1 MKRNSGSTKLSAWM
15 LLFGMVAL
23 VLRKNLYA
31 TAVDVKG
38 LLLRNQPLGIALVV
52 LTIGVLLGLALHIRK
67 LTCSGS
73 YEAEASQNLIGAMG
87 NIGAGAGILMTA
99 LAGKPFMGSYLEIA
113 WYWLGLA
120 APVCLLL
127 AGIARLFGK
136 KPFFLLY
143 VVVCLFFL
151 LHIVRHYQLWSSNPQ
166 LQDYLF
172 AMLGAMGLMLFGFY
186 TAAGEA
192 DCGNPPI
199 RLGTGLAAIYL
210 CLAEL
215 ARSACP
221 WLYLGGIFW
230 VLTDLGSLRK
240 TEEK

>member
-1 MKRNSGSTKLSAWM
+1 MKRISGSTKLSVWM

-23 VLRKNLYA
+23 ILRKTLYV

-38 LLLRNQPLGIALVV
+38 LLLRNQPLEIALMV
-52 LTIGVLLGLALHIRK
+52 LTIGVLLRLALHIRK
-67 LTCSGS
+67 LTSSGG
-73 YEAEASQNLIGAMG
+73 YGHQASPNLIGAVG
-87 NIGAGAGILMTA
+87 NIGAGAGILMTV
-99 LAGKPFMGSYLEIA
+99 LAGQPFMGGNLEIV

-120 APVCLLL
+120 APVCLLV

-151 LHIVRHYQLWSSNPQ
+151 MHIVRHYQLWSSNPQ

-199 RLGTGLAAIYL
+199 RLGMGLAAIYL

-215 ARSACP
+215 ARSSCP

-230 VLTDLGSLRK
+230 VLTDFFRMPR
-240 TEEK
+240 TQQD